1 MTILNEEIKVGNKKL
16 KNRLVMA
23 PIALEK
29 SDHGKVTE
37 ELLSYYDKRT
47 KSSNIGLV
55 VIEHSFIREDGRA
68 SKNQLSILEDSD
80 IIGLKKLSNIIHKNG
95 SKVIIQISHAGSAA
109 KKEVTNLEAISPS
122 GLLNPIGALGVGG
135 SKNSKTMTK
144 KDINEIVNSFVNAA
158 IRAKKAGFDGCEIHS
173 AHGYLLNQFYSPL
186 TNKRT
191 DEYNGNTIDG
201 RILIHLEIIRE
212 IRKALGDDFIIS
224 MRFGG
229 CDYTNDGSTIN
240 DSVKASIEFEKAGLD
255 ILDVSGGMCF
265 FTRAGHNESG
275 YFSDMTEKIK
285 EEVSI
290 PVILTGGIK
299 SKSEA
304 DQLLRDKK
312 SDMIGIGRAISRK
325 ENWAEVEMTN

>member
-55 VIEHSFIREDGRA
+55 VTEHSFIREDGRA
-68 SKNQLSILEDSD
+68 SKNQLSISEDSD

-122 GLLNPIGALGVGG
+122 GLLNPIGALGGGG
-135 SKNSKTMTK
+135 SKNSKIMTK
-144 KDINEIVNSFVNAA
+144 KDIDEIVNSFVNAA

-201 RILIHLEIIRE
+201 RVLIHLEIIRE

-229 CDYTNDGSTIN
+229 CDYTNGGSTIN

>member
-1 MTILNEEIKVGNKKL
+1 MTLLNEEIKAGNKKL

-55 VIEHSFIREDGRA
+55 VTEHSFIREDGRA
-68 SKNQLSILEDSD
+68 SKNQLSISEDSD

-122 GLLNPIGALGVGG
+122 GLLNPIGALGGGG

-229 CDYTNDGSTIN
+229 CDYTNGGSTIN

-255 ILDVSGGMCF
+255 ILDMSGGMCF

-299 SKSEA
+299 SKSGA